1 MGALAFA
8 VHEDEKTRRGRK
20 NGRERGRK
28 GVERERGSGNEE
40 GDARGE
46 AKYRL
51 RPAGLSAG
59 EEVVRAELARDRV
72 RAVVDEGVVL
82 HLEHLRLGR
91 ERERW
96 VRVAQEAVQG
106 VREERCDLCLVQY
119 WLHTC
124 ACVHVRVCAW
134 I

>member
-1 MGALAFA
+1 MGASAFA
-8 VHEDEKTRRGRK
+8 VHEDEKMEK
-20 NGRERGRK
+20 KRK
-28 GVERERGSGNEE
+28 GERKEGDGEEREGGSAG